1 MTQRVSKLDASRLLG
16 ISPTTIDRRIQR
28 GELQVEME
36 QRGTRFRTWVILG
49 DDVSSGRSPDPPD
62 ERPDE
67 RPREHS
73 GERPPEQSA
82 VEVRVLEERV
92 HSLEQ
97 LADYHQQQLKDADWR
112 YQELVQPLLWPSSDA
127 SQEWSNS
134 CESLLLGGLAH
145 CPRLL
150 PEVQD
155 GLLLAAVKRR
165 WRSRQCCFQLSPWL
179 PPPQSP
185 DKLPSS
191 SRPSLPTGDWWSPPA
206 LPLP

>member
-49 DDVSSGRSPDPPD
+49 DDVSSGRSLDAPD

-112 YQELVQPLLWPSSDA
+112 YQELVQSLQSSQRTVEALTRTLPAPAPD
-127 SQEWSNS
+127 
-134 CESLLLGGLAH
+134 ESTPKA
-145 CPRLL
+145 R
-150 PEVQD
+150 
-155 GLLLAAVKRR
+155 RR
-165 WRSRQCCFQLSPWL
+165 WWPF
-179 PPPQSP
+179 
-185 DKLPSS
+185 
-191 SRPSLPTGDWWSPPA
+191 
-206 LPLP
+206 

>member
-62 ERPDE
+62 ERP
-67 RPREHS
+67 
-73 GERPPEQSA
+73 PEQSA

-112 YQELVQPLLWPSSDA
+112 YQELVQSLQSSQRTVEALTRALPAPAPD
-127 SQEWSNS
+127 
-134 CESLLLGGLAH
+134 ESTPKA
-145 CPRLL
+145 R
-150 PEVQD
+150 
-155 GLLLAAVKRR
+155 RR
-165 WRSRQCCFQLSPWL
+165 WWPF
-179 PPPQSP
+179 
-185 DKLPSS
+185 
-191 SRPSLPTGDWWSPPA
+191 
-206 LPLP
+206 